1 MAWIAIGIILIVS
14 LPFVE
19 NFLLNNNIPYK
30 YIENILV
37 TSLIVASLDFLIVIL
52 IASKYNLKLEQPKT
66 KIKQIKYNSFND
78 YHLNIKEKLLIENY
92 EFLKLIEINANLNIY
107 IYMKNNSNTKR
118 LIIFINAKEYNEK
131 SFDKHILDEV
141 YKKNIDKKIMD
152 GETFKEIIIV
162 YFLDKFNNEFEENFI
177 NNVFIFNNYL
187 YTYPI
192 GVVFDKKKMYIP
204 KLYIAKTRY
213 MYKAKKI
220 KENMKKEI
228 NKILE

>member
-19 NFLLNNNIPYK
+19 NFLLNKNIPYK
-30 YIENILV
+30 NIEYTLV

-66 KIKQIKYNSFND
+66 KIKQIKYNTFND
-78 YHLNIKEKLLIENY
+78 YHLNIREKLLNENY
-92 EFLKLIEINANLNIY
+92 EFLKLIEINTNLNIY
-107 IYMKNNSNTKR
+107 LYMKNKYNTKR
-118 LIIFINAKEYNEK
+118 LIVLIKANEYNEK
-131 SFDKHILDEV
+131 GFDKHILDEV
-141 YKKNIDKKIMD
+141 YKKNIDKKIID
-152 GETFKEIIIV
+152 GVKFKEIIIV
-162 YFLDKFNNEFEENFI
+162 YLLDKFNNEFEENFI

-192 GVVFDKKKMYIP
+192 GIVFDKKNMYIP
-204 KLYIAKTRY
+204 KLYIAKTKY

-220 KENMKKEI
+220 KENMKKDI
-228 NKILE
+228 TKILE